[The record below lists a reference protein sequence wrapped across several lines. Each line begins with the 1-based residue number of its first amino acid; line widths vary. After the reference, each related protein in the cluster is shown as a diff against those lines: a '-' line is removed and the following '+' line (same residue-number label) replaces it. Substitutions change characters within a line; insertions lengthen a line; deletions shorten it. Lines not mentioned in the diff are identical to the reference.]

1 MHTIGVI
8 AEYNPFHSGH
18 GHHLRMLSQTFG
30 PDCAV
35 VCVMSG
41 NWVQRG
47 DAALA
52 DKWTRAELAL
62 RQGADLILELPTLW
76 AVSSAESFARGGVAL
91 LTATGVVDTLSFGSE
106 AGILSPLQAVA
117 DCLESEAWRCLL
129 RQTLAQGLSFP
140 VARQR
145 AATALLGENAQC
157 LRHPN
162 NNLGI
167 EYLRALRSL
176 GSPLVPHTIP
186 RLGAGHDQGQTGL
199 SHVSASYL
207 RERLL
212 EEPGE
217 TSLAPHLSPQAEA
230 RLRANPASLAFC
242 TQGVLA
248 RLRGMEA
255 EDFSQ
260 LPDSGEG
267 LSHRLYDA
275 VQSADSLP
283 ALYQLVNTKRDP
295 LDLIRRLVLWAFLGL
310 TAQDRLDAPPYL
322 RVLGFTAKG
331 QNLLRQMKTTATL
344 PVIVKPAHGAKLP
357 SEARR
362 VFALEA
368 RCTALYDLC
377 RREFGRVPGKNEY
390 TQNPVRL

>member
-35 VCVMSG
+35 VCVMMRQLG
-41 NWVQRG
+41 TAG

-62 RQGADLILELPTLW
+62 RQGADLILELPTTL
-76 AVSSAESFARGGVAL
+76 GCL
-91 LTATGVVDTLSFGSE
+91 LCGILCPGRSGASTATGVVDTLSFGSE

-217 TSLAPHLSPQAEA
+217 TSLAPISPPGGSAPAGQPCQPGILHPGGFGPSAGHGGRRLSP
-230 RLRANPASLAFC
+230 
-242 TQGVLA
+242 
-248 RLRGMEA
+248 
-255 EDFSQ
+255 
-260 LPDSGEG
+260 
-267 LSHRLYDA
+267 
-275 VQSADSLP
+275 
-283 ALYQLVNTKRDP
+283 
-295 LDLIRRLVLWAFLGL
+295 
-310 TAQDRLDAPPYL
+310 
-322 RVLGFTAKG
+322 
-331 QNLLRQMKTTATL
+331 TT
-344 PVIVKPAHGAKLP
+344 
-357 SEARR
+357 
-362 VFALEA
+362 
-368 RCTALYDLC
+368 
-377 RREFGRVPGKNEY
+377 
-390 TQNPVRL
+390 

>member
-62 RQGADLILELPTLW
+62 RQGADLILDLPTLW

-106 AGILSPLQAVA
+106 AGTLSPLQAVA

-186 RLGAGHDQGQTGL
+186 RLGGGPRPGANRPVSCLRLLPAGKAFGKTWGNFSGPPSLPPGGSAPAGQPCQPGILHPGGFGPSAGHGG
-199 SHVSASYL
+199 
-207 RERLL
+207 
-212 EEPGE
+212 
-217 TSLAPHLSPQAEA
+217 
-230 RLRANPASLAFC
+230 
-242 TQGVLA
+242 
-248 RLRGMEA
+248 
-255 EDFSQ
+255 
-260 LPDSGEG
+260 
-267 LSHRLYDA
+267 
-275 VQSADSLP
+275 
-283 ALYQLVNTKRDP
+283 
-295 LDLIRRLVLWAFLGL
+295 RRLF
-310 TAQDRLDAPPYL
+310 P
-322 RVLGFTAKG
+322 
-331 QNLLRQMKTTATL
+331 TT
-344 PVIVKPAHGAKLP
+344 
-357 SEARR
+357 
-362 VFALEA
+362 
-368 RCTALYDLC
+368 
-377 RREFGRVPGKNEY
+377 
-390 TQNPVRL
+390 

>member
-1 MHTIGVI
+1 MNICG
-8 AEYNPFHSGH
+8 
-18 GHHLRMLSQTFG
+18 RFG
-30 PDCAV
+30 PWAPP
-35 VCVMSG
+35 
-41 NWVQRG
+41 WF
-47 DAALA
+47 
-52 DKWTRAELAL
+52 
-62 RQGADLILELPTLW
+62 PTP
-76 AVSSAESFARGGVAL
+76 S
-91 LTATGVVDTLSFGSE
+91 
-106 AGILSPLQAVA
+106 
-117 DCLESEAWRCLL
+117 
-129 RQTLAQGLSFP
+129 
-140 VARQR
+140 
-145 AATALLGENAQC
+145 
-157 LRHPN
+157 
-162 NNLGI
+162 
-167 EYLRALRSL
+167 
-176 GSPLVPHTIP
+176 P

-283 ALYQLVNTKRDP
+283 ALYQLVKTKRYP
-295 LDLIRRLVLWAFLGL
+295 LARIRRLVLWAFLGL

-362 VFALEA
+362 VFCPGSPLHRAVRSLPQRVRA
-368 RCTALYDLC
+368 GS
-377 RREFGRVPGKNEY
+377 REK
-390 TQNPVRL
+390 

>member
-62 RQGADLILELPTLW
+62 RQGADLILDLPTLW

-106 AGILSPLQAVA
+106 AGTLSPLQAVA

-129 RQTLAQGLSFP
+129 RQTLARALLSRGP
-140 VARQR
+140 SA

-167 EYLRALRSL
+167 EYLRALRSWAPPWFPTPSPAWGRATTRGKPACLMSPPLTCGKGFWKNL
-176 GSPLVPHTIP
+176 GKLLWPPISPP
-186 RLGAGHDQGQTGL
+186 RRKRACGPTLPAWHFAPRGFGRPAGHGG
-199 SHVSASYL
+199 
-207 RERLL
+207 
-212 EEPGE
+212 
-217 TSLAPHLSPQAEA
+217 
-230 RLRANPASLAFC
+230 
-242 TQGVLA
+242 
-248 RLRGMEA
+248 
-255 EDFSQ
+255 
-260 LPDSGEG
+260 
-267 LSHRLYDA
+267 
-275 VQSADSLP
+275 
-283 ALYQLVNTKRDP
+283 
-295 LDLIRRLVLWAFLGL
+295 RRLF
-310 TAQDRLDAPPYL
+310 P
-322 RVLGFTAKG
+322 
-331 QNLLRQMKTTATL
+331 TT
-344 PVIVKPAHGAKLP
+344 
-357 SEARR
+357 
-362 VFALEA
+362 
-368 RCTALYDLC
+368 
-377 RREFGRVPGKNEY
+377 
-390 TQNPVRL
+390 

>member
-129 RQTLAQGLSFP
+129 RQTLAQGLSF
-140 VARQR
+140 QIGR
-145 AATALLGENAQC
+145 ASC
-157 LRHPN
+157 
-162 NNLGI
+162 
-167 EYLRALRSL
+167 
-176 GSPLVPHTIP
+176 
-186 RLGAGHDQGQTGL
+186 
-199 SHVSASYL
+199 
-207 RERLL
+207 RER
-212 EEPGE
+212 
-217 TSLAPHLSPQAEA
+217 
-230 RLRANPASLAFC
+230 
-242 TQGVLA
+242 V
-248 RLRGMEA
+248 
-255 EDFSQ
+255 
-260 LPDSGEG
+260 
-267 LSHRLYDA
+267 
-275 VQSADSLP
+275 
-283 ALYQLVNTKRDP
+283 
-295 LDLIRRLVLWAFLGL
+295 
-310 TAQDRLDAPPYL
+310 
-322 RVLGFTAKG
+322 
-331 QNLLRQMKTTATL
+331 
-344 PVIVKPAHGAKLP
+344 
-357 SEARR
+357 
-362 VFALEA
+362 
-368 RCTALYDLC
+368 
-377 RREFGRVPGKNEY
+377 
-390 TQNPVRL
+390 

>member
-1 MHTIGVI
+1 M
-8 AEYNPFHSGH
+8 
-18 GHHLRMLSQTFG
+18 
-30 PDCAV
+30 
-35 VCVMSG
+35 
-41 NWVQRG
+41 
-47 DAALA
+47 
-52 DKWTRAELAL
+52 
-62 RQGADLILELPTLW
+62 
-76 AVSSAESFARGGVAL
+76 
-91 LTATGVVDTLSFGSE
+91 DTLSFGSE

-217 TSLAPHLSPQAEA
+217 TSLAPHLSPQ
-230 RLRANPASLAFC
+230 
-242 TQGVLA
+242 GVLA

-283 ALYQLVNTKRDP
+283 ALYQLVKTKRYP
-295 LDLIRRLVLWAFLGL
+295 LARIRRLVLWAFLGL

-331 QNLLRQMKTTATL
+331 QN
-344 PVIVKPAHGAKLP
+344 
-357 SEARR
+357 
-362 VFALEA
+362 
-368 RCTALYDLC
+368 
-377 RREFGRVPGKNEY
+377 
-390 TQNPVRL
+390 